1 VSKSLDT
8 MSHTS
13 DTLRLTRSLEEV
25 AQLTELPANWDCH
38 QSRPIQ
44 EGAARAARKLLTVAD
59 HETPPMP
66 RIAPVPGGAL
76 TVTLRYDDREL
87 EFLVHADGSVDF
99 ARFINREDQDD
110 ENEDPLDLDDETKVR
125 NLVRWLVGKHEL

>member
-1 VSKSLDT
+1 
-8 MSHTS
+8 
-13 DTLRLTRSLEEV
+13 
-25 AQLTELPANWDCH
+25 
-38 QSRPIQ
+38 
-44 EGAARAARKLLTVAD
+44 
-59 HETPPMP
+59 MP